1 MLRRIFWAFL
11 TIRQTYVELLFMSVY
26 IALVSSM
33 ELKNCFCSGSRCVR
47 RNQGGKTRGASEDP
61 TFQQSLNFTS
71 SMLSTLNLM
80 PVSQR
85 TEDLPA
91 EVPQD
96 LNFLW
101 QTGLDSQ
108 A

>member
-1 MLRRIFWAFL
+1 
-11 TIRQTYVELLFMSVY
+11 
-26 IALVSSM
+26 M

-61 TFQQSLNFTS
+61 IFQQSLNFTS
-71 SMLSTLNLM
+71 SMLSALNLIL

-91 EVPQD
+91 EAPQD

-101 QTGLDSQ
+101 QTGSDSQ

>member
-1 MLRRIFWAFL
+1 MLNCCLCLFI
-11 TIRQTYVELLFMSVY
+11 LFM
-26 IALVSSM
+26 VSSM